1 MADRYQYRPE
11 SADDRGARRAASQSA
26 DGDPLAELA
35 RLIGQTE
42 QGTALSAPPST
53 RAERTRADRVSSQQ
67 YQPQHEDVP
76 DEAPPAEASRPSWMR
91 TASRQQRA
99 QPAALEPQGYSADPY
114 PQQDEEP
121 PPPAF
126 LRTARHRDERQQQP
140 QQAQYD
146 QYQYQREQQYAEQ
159 TQYEQQ
165 PQYDHQHDQQARYDH
180 VLYDQ
185 NSQNA
190 HYPQYQDQQY
200 ADGTYQAGYQE
211 QDPNYPPYYGD
222 GHYEEPQR
230 KRGGLM
236 TVAAVLALA
245 VVGTAGA
252 FAYRSFVGSP
262 RSGEPPVI
270 KAEPGA
276 TKIVPP
282 TQTSDAS
289 GKIVDRIGAP
299 SGQEQLLSREEQ
311 PVDINGRNP
320 PRVVFPPLNTNANPP
335 SPQSVATTTAST
347 PPRAGVSNGALGDEP
362 RRVRTLS
369 IRTDQPDT
377 APASGQQGQAAQ
389 SRAASARAQAPAN
402 APVSLS
408 PQQQAPAPTRT
419 ASAQPTGGSGGYM
432 VQISS
437 QRSEAD
443 AQAAY
448 RAMQSKF
455 PNVLGS
461 RSAMIRRADLGER
474 GIYYRALVGPF
485 SQAED
490 AGQLCNS
497 LKAAG
502 GQCVV
507 QRN

>member
-1 MADRYQYRPE
+1 MADRFQYRPE
-11 SADDRGARRAASQSA
+11 SVGAHDNRGAARRAANQSV
-26 DGDPLAELA
+26 DSDPLAELA

-42 QGTALSAPPST
+42 QGAGLGAASRSV
-53 RAERTRADRVSSQQ
+53 RADRN
-67 YQPQHEDVP
+67 YEPPHEEQLEPVATEP
-76 DEAPPAEASRPSWMR
+76 APPSWMR
-91 TASRQQRA
+91 TAASAGRQPQPA
-99 QPAALEPQGYSADPY
+99 EPAALEPQGYSADPY
-114 PQQDEEP
+114 PQEDEQTTP
-121 PPPAF
+121 SF
-126 LRTARHRDERQQQP
+126 LRTMRQRDDRQF
-140 QQAQYD
+140 
-146 QYQYQREQQYAEQ
+146 QYQE
-159 TQYEQQ
+159 
-165 PQYDHQHDQQARYDH
+165 HQHQQHQHQQHDDQSRYDD

-190 HYPQYQDQQY
+190 AQYQDQRY
-200 ADGTYQAGYQE
+200 ADGAYQDGYQDQ
-211 QDPNYPPYYGD
+211 QDHNGYQSYYGD
-222 GHYEEPQR
+222 AEQEEPTR
-230 KRGGLM
+230 RRGGLM

-270 KAEPGA
+270 KAEAGA

-282 TQTSDAS
+282 SQTSDAS
-289 GKIVDRIGAP
+289 SKIVDRIGAAP

-320 PRVVFPPLNTNANPP
+320 PRVVFPPLNQNANPP
-335 SPQSVATTTAST
+335 SPQSVASVPV
-347 PPRAGVSNGALGDEP
+347 PPQQRAAPNGALGDEP
-362 RRVRTLS
+362 KRVRTLS
-369 IRTDQPDT
+369 IRPDQPDAVPT
-377 APASGQQGQAAQ
+377 SQAAAPA
-389 SRAASARAQAPAN
+389 RATAARAQALASAN
-402 APVSLS
+402 GPISLS
-408 PQQQAPAPTRT
+408 PQAAAPAPTRT
-419 ASAQPTGGSGGYM
+419 AAAPTAGGSGGYM

-461 RSAMIRRADLGER
+461 RSAMIRRADLGEK

-485 SQAED
+485 PVADD